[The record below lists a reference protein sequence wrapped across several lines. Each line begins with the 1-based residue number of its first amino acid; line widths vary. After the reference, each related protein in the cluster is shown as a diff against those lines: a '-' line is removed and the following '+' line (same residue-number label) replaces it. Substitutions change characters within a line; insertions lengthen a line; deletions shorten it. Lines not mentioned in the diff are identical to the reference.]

1 MRGTEAQYLA
11 WSMVEAVDRV
21 LHLLLCHL
29 CKVGLPGEIPS
40 VSSTIKCTPKCRAR
54 WNSDVALP
62 K

>member
-29 CKVGLPGEIPS
+29 CKVGLPGEILS
-40 VSSTIKCTPKCRAR
+40 E
-54 WNSDVALP
+54 
-62 K
+62 